1 MESIFSL
8 LSVILWAHLLS
19 AYLRSLSNSSLE
31 EFSALPCCSLLFLPL
46 PFSQCPSIE
55 TWEIS
60 SSPPSLP
67 YLCVSLAPS
76 FFFLL
81 CQNFLIA
88 SLSFLLHCHHPA
100 ANLTLAI
107 VLHPS
112 NTILLHIRY
121 VLSLSPIW
129 FLSCLHQI
137 FKSCLIITPHIL
149 CSLYPVRSPS
159 YLVSGGVFS
168 SFSLGEL
175 FSRPWIRLEAFI
187 LQEQETDRRSRVLMS
202 YFRFYGSCQTEAFE
216 KGVNGGIIV
225 ARQQ

>member
-1 MESIFSL
+1 MESIFPL

-31 EFSALPCCSLLFLPL
+31 EFSALPCCSLFSFYLFLSVSALPLKLERFLPL
-46 PFSQCPSIE
+46 HHLYLISV
-55 TWEIS
+55 S
-60 SSPPSLP
+60 SSHLLSS
-67 YLCVSLAPS
+67 VSEFPHC
-76 FFFLL
+76 FP
-81 CQNFLIA
+81 
-88 SLSFLLHCHHPA
+88 LLHCHHPA
-100 ANLTLAI
+100 ANLALAI

-112 NTILLHIRY
+112 NTILLHIPY
-121 VLSLSPIW
+121 AVCLSPIW

-137 FKSCLIITPHIL
+137 FKSCLLISPHIL

-225 ARQQ
+225 ARRQ